1 VLASAQG
8 GTHRNGRR
16 TFGHSML
23 IDPWGD
29 VKDVLAEGEGVVSG
43 VIDAEYIARVR
54 ESLPALK
61 HRKL

>member
-1 VLASAQG
+1 
-8 GTHRNGRR
+8 
-16 TFGHSML
+16 ML